1 MDFGRLQ
8 PQFYRLLHH
17 CILLVWVHPITLLT
31 VLSSRI
37 LFSTYALGTFTVSFS
52 YDYCE
57 I

>member
-57 I
+57 L